1 MEVSAATKQ
10 AYKNNS
16 IHKELTLEFPNLN
29 ITVPHNLIYSESLRL
44 KESIMDSN
52 RVEFVGCISSM
63 FEIQVYGVDAK
74 LKNEFV
80 KVSIK
85 TEDTESIPLFQGYVD
100 SAKMQSNKNYKKIV
114 AYDIL
119 HNKGDIDV
127 AAWYKSLVFPI
138 TLKNLRDSLFNY
150 IGIEQVEIALPNDSV
165 SIDRQYEPKTLKSL
179 NVIKAICQINGAFG
193 IINRQ
198 GKFEYRILAQNIID
212 AVYPSISLFPSQ
224 GLFPANP
231 DVAEAMAQRLADEV
245 QAEAF
250 SFYRKVDF
258 EEYEVKPVD
267 RITIRQS
274 EEDAG
279 VTYGIGENNYIIQSN
294 IFTYGLSDSVLAQIA
309 RNVYKNVKG
318 VSFRPFKSI
327 NNGLPWMECGLD
339 AVTYYVT
346 DPTGTSVI
354 KLSDSSAEEQ
364 NVTSFYVFDRELK
377 GIQAL
382 SDSYSA
388 QGDEYQSEFI
398 TDLQTQIDTIKQ
410 NTTTDVKDY
419 VKDYTYDKGYID
431 DNYYTA
437 EDIDNMAQEG
447 VLGGGLKLEI
457 VDAPPENGDENTL
470 YGIIGIVVVE

>member
-1 MEVSAATKQ
+1 MEVSTATKQ
-10 AYKNNS
+10 AYKSNS

-29 ITVPHNLIYSESLRL
+29 LTIPHKQIYGESMRL

-63 FEIQVYGVDAK
+63 FEIQVYGVEEK

-80 KVSIK
+80 RVSIK
-85 TEDTESIPLFQGYVD
+85 AEDTEIIPLFQGYVD
-100 SAKMQSNKNYKKIV
+100 SAKMQSNKNYKKII

-127 AAWYKSLVFPI
+127 AAWYKSLIFPI

-150 IGIEQVEIALPNDSV
+150 IGIEQVETALPNDDV
-165 SIDRQYEPKTLKSL
+165 SISKQYDPKSLKSL

-231 DVAEAMAQRLADEV
+231 EVAEAMAQRVADEV

-267 RITIRQS
+267 KLTIRQS
-274 EEDAG
+274 EEDDG
-279 VTYGIGENNYIIQSN
+279 ITYGTGENNYIIQAN
-294 IFTYGLSDSVLAQIA
+294 IFTYGLSDSVLTQIA
-309 RNVYKNVKG
+309 KNVYRNVNG
-318 VSFRPFKSI
+318 VSFRPFKSS
-327 NNGLPWMECGLD
+327 NNGLPWVECGLD

-346 DPTGTSVI
+346 DPTGTGVV
-354 KLSDSSAEEQ
+354 KLSDSTEEQ

-382 SDSYSA
+382 FDSYSA

-398 TDLQTQIDTIKQ
+398 TDLQTQIDTIKKKQ
-410 NTTTDVKDY
+410 GVDQIYLDDNF
-419 VKDYTYDKGYID
+419 YDKGTID
-431 DNYYTA
+431 DMFA
-437 EDIDNMAQEG
+437 SFEPEVGA
-447 VLGGGLKLEI
+447 GLKFEL
-457 VDAPPENGDENTL
+457 VSFPPENGDENTL
-470 YGIIGIVVVE
+470 YGIEGIVTVE

>member
-1 MEVSAATKQ
+1 MEVSTETKQ

-16 IHKELTLEFPNLN
+16 MHKELTLEFPNLN
-29 ITVPHNLIYSESLRL
+29 LKIPHRQIFSESMRL

-85 TEDTESIPLFQGYVD
+85 TEETESIPLFQGYVD

-127 AAWYKSLVFPI
+127 AAWYKSLVFPT

-150 IGIEQVEIALPNDSV
+150 IGIEQVEIALPNDGV

-212 AVYPSISLFPSQ
+212 AVYPSVSLFPSQ

-231 DVAEAMAQRLADEV
+231 EVAEAMAQRIADEV

-294 IFTYGLSDSVLAQIA
+294 IFAYGLSDSVLAQIA
-309 RNVYKNVKG
+309 KNVYKNVKG
-318 VSFRPFKSI
+318 VSFRPFKSS
-327 NNGLPWMECGLD
+327 NNGLPWVECGLD

-346 DPTGTSVI
+346 DPIGTGVM
-354 KLSDSSAEEQ
+354 KLSDSGTEEQ

-398 TDLQTQIDTIKQ
+398 TDLQTQIDTIKKNQ
-410 NTTTDVKDY
+410 ETDKSYVEDY
-419 VKDYTYDKGYID
+419 VSDYTYSQD
-431 DNYYTA
+431 
-437 EDIDNMAQEG
+437 EIDNMFANFEPG
-447 VLGGGLKLEI
+447 TGGGVNVESVWTLPDNQE
-457 VDAPPENGDENTL
+457 ENMIYL
-470 YGIIGIVVVE
+470 IRGIVVVE

>member
-1 MEVSAATKQ
+1 MEVSTATKQ

-29 ITVPHNLIYSESLRL
+29 LTIPHKQIYGERMRL

-63 FEIQVYGVDAK
+63 FEIQVYGVEEK

-80 KVSIK
+80 RVSIK

-100 SAKMQSNKNYKKIV
+100 SAKMQSNKNYKKIT

-127 AAWYKSLVFPI
+127 AAWYKSLIFPI
-138 TLKNLRDSLFNY
+138 ALKNLRDSLFNY
-150 IGIEQVEIALPNDSV
+150 IGIEQVETALPNDDV
-165 SIDRQYEPKTLKSL
+165 SISKQYDPKSLKSL

-231 DVAEAMAQRLADEV
+231 EVAEAMSQRVADEV

-267 RITIRQS
+267 KLTIRQS
-274 EEDAG
+274 EEDDG
-279 VTYGIGENNYIIQSN
+279 ITYGTGENNYIIQAN
-294 IFTYGLSDSVLAQIA
+294 IFTYGLSDAVLTQIA
-309 RNVYKNVKG
+309 KNVYKNVKG
-318 VSFRPFKSI
+318 VSFRPFKSS
-327 NNGLPWMECGLD
+327 NNGLPWVECGLD

-346 DPTGTSVI
+346 NPTGTGVV
-354 KLSDSSAEEQ
+354 KLSDSTEEQ

-398 TDLQTQIDTIKQ
+398 TDLQTQIDTIKKNQ
-410 NTTTDVKDY
+410 DADKQYIEDY
-419 VKDYTYDKGYID
+419 VGDYTYSQTEID
-431 DNYYTA
+431 DMLQNF
-437 EDIDNMAQEG
+437 E
-447 VLGGGLKLEI
+447 GGGGFNVESVKEL
-457 VDAPPENGDENTL
+457 PENPDDNTIYL
-470 YGIIGIVVVE
+470 IQGIVVVK

>member
-1 MEVSAATKQ
+1 MEVSTETKR
-10 AYKNNS
+10 AYKSNS

-29 ITVPHNLIYSESLRL
+29 LEIPHRQIYGESMRL

-63 FEIQVYGVDAK
+63 FEIQVYGVEEK

-80 KVSIK
+80 RVSIK
-85 TEDTESIPLFQGYVD
+85 AEDTESIPLFQGYVD
-100 SAKMQSNKNYKKIV
+100 SAQMQSNKNYKKIT

-127 AAWYKSLVFPI
+127 AAWYKSLIFPI

-150 IGIEQVEIALPNDSV
+150 IGIEQVETALPNDDV
-165 SIDRQYEPKTLKSL
+165 SIRKQYDPKSLKSL

-231 DVAEAMAQRLADEV
+231 EVAESMSQRVADEV

-267 RITIRQS
+267 KLTIRQS
-274 EEDAG
+274 EEDDG
-279 VTYGIGENNYIIQSN
+279 ITYGTGDNNYIIQAN
-294 IFTYGLSDSVLAQIA
+294 IFAYGLSDSVLTQIA
-309 RNVYKNVKG
+309 KNVYRNVKG
-318 VSFRPFKSI
+318 VSFRPFKSS
-327 NNGLPWMECGLD
+327 NNGLPWVECGLD

-346 DPTGTSVI
+346 DPTGTGVV
-354 KLSDSSAEEQ
+354 KLSDYTEEQ

-398 TDLQTQIDTIKQ
+398 TDLQTQIDTIKK
-410 NTTTDVKDY
+410 NTVVDVKQY
-419 VKDYTYDKGYID
+419 VDDYTYSQEEI
-431 DNYYTA
+431 N
-437 EDIDNMAQEG
+437 NMFESFE
-447 VLGGGLKLEI
+447 GGGLNVESVVFLPA
-457 VDAPPENGDENTL
+457 VPDENTIYL
-470 YGIIGIVVVE
+470 IQGKVVVN

>member
-1 MEVSAATKQ
+1 MEVSTATKQ

-16 IHKELTLEFPNLN
+16 IHKELTLEFPNLGLT
-29 ITVPHNLIYSESLRL
+29 IPHRLIQGESMRL

-80 KVSIK
+80 RVSIK

-100 SAKMQSNKNYKKIV
+100 SAQMQSNKNYKKIT

-150 IGIEQVEIALPNDSV
+150 IGIEQVDIILPNDDV
-165 SIDRQYEPKTLKSL
+165 SIKKQYDPKQLKSL
-179 NVIKAICQINGAFG
+179 NIIKAICQINGAFG

-212 AVYPSISLFPSQ
+212 AVYPSVSLFPSQ

-250 SFYRKVDF
+250 GFYRKVDF
-258 EEYEVKPVD
+258 QEYEVKPVD
-267 RITIRQS
+267 KLTIRQS
-274 EEDAG
+274 EEDDG
-279 VTYGIGENNYIIQSN
+279 VTYGMGENNYIIQAN
-294 IFTYGLSDSVLAQIA
+294 IFTYGLSDEVLKQIA
-309 RNVYKNVKG
+309 KNVYKNVRG
-318 VSFRPFKSI
+318 VSFRPFKSQ
-327 NNGLPWMECGLD
+327 NNGLPWVECGLD

-346 DPTGTSVI
+346 DPTGTGVM
-354 KLSDSSAEEQ
+354 KLSDIATDGDKTTV
-364 NVTSFYVFDRELK
+364 NSFYVFDRELK

-398 TDLQTQIDTIKQ
+398 TDLQTQIDTIKK
-410 NTTTDVKDY
+410 NTVVDVKQY
-419 VKDYTYDKGYID
+419 VDEYTYSQ
-431 DNYYTA
+431 
-437 EDIDNMAQEG
+437 EEIDNMFESFE
-447 VLGGGLKLEI
+447 GGGLNVESVVSLPA
-457 VDAPPENGDENTL
+457 VPDENTIYL
-470 YGIIGIVVVE
+470 IQGKVVVS

>member
-1 MEVSAATKQ
+1 MEVSTATKQ

-16 IHKELTLEFPNLN
+16 IHKQLTLEFPNLN
-29 ITVPHNLIYSESLRL
+29 LTIPHKQIYGESMRL

-80 KVSIK
+80 RVSIK
-85 TEDTESIPLFQGYVD
+85 AEDTESIPLFQGYVD
-100 SAKMQSNKNYKKIV
+100 SAQMQSNKNYKKIT

-127 AAWYKSLVFPI
+127 AAWYKSLIFPI

-150 IGIEQVEIALPNDSV
+150 IGIEQVEISLPNDDV
-165 SIDRQYEPKTLKSL
+165 SIKKQYDPKALKSL

-198 GKFEYRILAQNIID
+198 GKFEYRILAQNILD
-212 AVYPSISLFPSQ
+212 AVYPSVSLFPSQ

-231 DVAEAMAQRLADEV
+231 DVAEAMAQRVADDV

-258 EEYEVKPVD
+258 QEYEVKPVD
-267 RITIRQS
+267 KLTIRQS
-274 EEDAG
+274 EEDDG
-279 VTYGIGENNYIIQSN
+279 ITYGTGENNYIIQAN
-294 IFTYGLSDSVLAQIA
+294 IFTYGLSDAVLMQIA
-309 RNVYKNVKG
+309 KNVYKNVRG
-318 VSFRPFKSI
+318 VSFRPFKSQ
-327 NNGLPWMECGLD
+327 NNGLPWVECGLD

-346 DPTGTSVI
+346 DPTGTGVM
-354 KLSDSSAEEQ
+354 KLSDSATESDKTTV
-364 NVTSFYVFDRELK
+364 NSFYVFDRELK

-398 TDLQTQIDTIKQ
+398 TDLQTQIDTIKKKQGVDQ
-410 NTTTDVKDY
+410 NYLDENF
-419 VKDYTYDKGYID
+419 YDKVTID
-431 DNYYTA
+431 DMFANFDPGTGSGFNVESVA
-437 EDIDNMAQEG
+437 ALPSN
-447 VLGGGLKLEI
+447 
-457 VDAPPENGDENTL
+457 PEPNTIYL
-470 YGIIGIVVVE
+470 IQGIVVVE

>member
-1 MEVSAATKQ
+1 MEVSTATKQ

-16 IHKELTLEFPNLN
+16 IHKQLTLEFPNLN
-29 ITVPHNLIYSESLRL
+29 LTIPHKQIYSESMRL

-63 FEIQVYGVDAK
+63 FEIQVYGVNAK

-80 KVSIK
+80 RVSIK
-85 TEDTESIPLFQGYVD
+85 TEDTEIIPLFQGYVD

-150 IGIEQVEIALPNDSV
+150 IGVEQVEIALPNDDV
-165 SIDRQYEPKTLKSL
+165 SIKKQYDPKQLKSL

-212 AVYPSISLFPSQ
+212 AVYPSVSLFPSQ

-231 DVAEAMAQRLADEV
+231 DVAEAMAQRIADDV
-245 QAEAF
+245 KAEAF

-267 RITIRQS
+267 KLTIRQS
-274 EEDAG
+274 EDDDG
-279 VTYGIGENNYIIQSN
+279 VTYGTGDNNYIIQAN
-294 IFTYGLSDSVLAQIA
+294 IFTYGLSDAVLMQIA
-309 RNVYKNVKG
+309 KNVYKNVKG
-318 VSFRPFKSI
+318 VSFRPFKSS
-327 NNGLPWMECGLD
+327 NNGLPWVECGLD

-346 DPTGTSVI
+346 DPTGTGVM
-354 KLSDSSAEEQ
+354 KLSDSTEEQ

-398 TDLQTQIDTIKQ
+398 TDLQTQIDTIKKNQ
-410 NTTTDVKDY
+410 GIEKSY
-419 VKDYTYDKGYID
+419 LD
-431 DNYYTA
+431 DNYYDKVT
-437 EDIDNMAQEG
+437 IDDMFENFDPGTGGGNFVLVTELPVTTVKDTVYLIEG
-447 VLGGGLKLEI
+447 V
-457 VDAPPENGDENTL
+457 
-470 YGIIGIVVVE
+470 VVVN

>member
-1 MEVSAATKQ
+1 MEVSTATKL

-16 IHKELTLEFPNLN
+16 IHKELTLEFPNLGLV
-29 ITVPHNLIYSESLRL
+29 IPHRLIQSESMRL

-80 KVSIK
+80 RVSIK
-85 TEDTESIPLFQGYVD
+85 TENTESIPLFQGYVD
-100 SAKMQSNKNYKKIV
+100 SAQMQSNKNYKKIT

-127 AAWYKSLVFPI
+127 AAWYESLVFPI

-150 IGIEQVEIALPNDSV
+150 IGIGQVETALPNDNV
-165 SIDRQYEPKTLKSL
+165 SINKQYDPKSLKSL

-212 AVYPSISLFPSQ
+212 AVYPSVSLFPSQ
-224 GLFPANP
+224 GLFPTNP
-231 DVAEAMAQRLADEV
+231 DVAEAMAQRIADEV

-250 SFYRKVDF
+250 GFYRKVDF
-258 EEYEVKPVD
+258 QEYEVKPVD
-267 RITIRQS
+267 KLTIRQS
-274 EEDAG
+274 EEDDG
-279 VTYGIGENNYIIQSN
+279 VTYGNGDNNYIIQAN
-294 IFTYGLSDSVLAQIA
+294 IFTYGLSDEVLAQIA
-309 RNVYKNVKG
+309 RNVYRNVKG
-318 VSFRPFKSI
+318 VAFRPFKSS
-327 NNGLPWMECGLD
+327 NNGLPWVECGLD

-346 DPTGTSVI
+346 NPTGTGVI
-354 KLSDSSAEEQ
+354 KLSDSTEEQ

-398 TDLQTQIDTIKQ
+398 TDLQTQIDTIKK
-410 NTTTDVKDY
+410 NTGVNVKDY
-419 VKDYTYDKGYID
+419 VNDYVGDYTYDKGTID
-431 DNYYTA
+431 DMFANFDPGT
-437 EDIDNMAQEG
+437 
-447 VLGGGLKLEI
+447 GGGLKFEI
-457 VDAPPENGDENTL
+457 VNAPPVNGDENTL
-470 YGIIGIVVVE
+470 YGIIGIVTVE

>member
-1 MEVSAATKQ
+1 MEVSTATKQ

-29 ITVPHNLIYSESLRL
+29 LTIPHKQIYGESMRL

-63 FEIQVYGVDAK
+63 FEIQVYGVEAK

-80 KVSIK
+80 RVSIK

-100 SAKMQSNKNYKKIV
+100 SAQMQSNKNYKKIT

-127 AAWYKSLVFPI
+127 SAWYKSLIFPI

-150 IGIEQVEIALPNDSV
+150 IGIEQVETALPNDDV
-165 SIDRQYEPKTLKSL
+165 SISKQYDPKSLKSL

-193 IINRQ
+193 IINRH

-212 AVYPSISLFPSQ
+212 AVYPSVSLFPSN

-231 DVAEAMAQRLADEV
+231 DVAEAMAQRIADEV

-267 RITIRQS
+267 KLTIRQS
-274 EEDAG
+274 EEDNG
-279 VTYGIGENNYIIQSN
+279 VTYGTGDNNYIIQAN
-294 IFTYGLSDSVLAQIA
+294 IFTYGLSDAVLTQIA
-309 RNVYKNVKG
+309 KKVYRNVKG

-327 NNGLPWMECGLD
+327 NNGLPWVECGLD

-346 DPTGTSVI
+346 DPTGTGVM
-354 KLSDSSAEEQ
+354 KMSDSKEEQ

-398 TDLQTQIDTIKQ
+398 TDLQTQIDTLKKKQ
-410 NTTTDVKDY
+410 SSGITKPEMEDY
-419 VKDYTYDKGYID
+419 AYSRDEID
-431 DNYYTA
+431 DMLANSEPGGDGGTPIVSVKVLPEKPDLNVIYLV
-437 EDIDNMAQEG
+437 EG
-447 VLGGGLKLEI
+447 E
-457 VDAPPENGDENTL
+457 
-470 YGIIGIVVVE
+470 VVIN